1 MADEAL
7 FNGFSIEG
15 YRSFASGSP
24 QRIGPLS
31 KIHLLA
37 GPNNSG
43 KSNALRAVQH
53 LLGSVA
59 GRGDVTLEDFDR
71 PYGQAPAPIFI
82 GVARATTAEE
92 LRERTGLGQAP
103 HADVLANVLR
113 ASGMWDESSGL
124 LWIEFESPEPNQ
136 ATVPWAVST
145 RAAVKLTEASEAQP
159 GGRQRLRDLS
169 TVLSQQAGGPPN
181 DDASRVL
188 TCLVDRL
195 ELRTGLPVVQTV
207 DAFRRIEP
215 GEQGGGI
222 NGPGLL
228 ERLARLQHPD
238 FGQEADRERFERINV
253 FLGTLF
259 DDPDA
264 RIEVRHDHQELLV
277 THQGRRL
284 PLASF
289 GTGVHQAV
297 ILAAAATVL
306 SGQLICV
313 EEPEVHLHPTLQ
325 RKLLRYL
332 REQTD
337 NQYLIATHSAHM
349 LDSAQASISAVRQSD
364 GATTVSSAI
373 TPEQVAEIGLELGM
387 RASDLVQSNA
397 VVWVEGPS
405 DRIYLRHWLSQVAP
419 ELREGVHFSLLFY
432 GGALLRHLSPED
444 PAVDEFV
451 SLPRVNRNFW
461 VVIDSDRT
469 DADQPLNATKTRVL
483 EALDQAGPR
492 AGGWVTAGYTV
503 ENYVPPDRLRAA
515 LAEVHPKADPTWDG
529 SQYVNPLGSA
539 QLEGRASDAD
549 KAAVALAVVRNRETI
564 EDWPLNLGDRV
575 GELAQ
580 MIRQAND
587 LA

>member
-1 MADEAL
+1 MADDVL
-7 FNGFSIEG
+7 LSGFSIEG

-43 KSNALRAVQH
+43 KSNALRAVQQ

-59 GRGDVTLEDFDR
+59 GRGDARLEDFDR
-71 PYGQAPAPIFI
+71 PYGQAPTPIFI
-82 GVARATTAEE
+82 AVARATTVDE
-92 LRERTGLGQAP
+92 LRERAGLGPSP
-103 HADVLANVLR
+103 HGDVLVNLLK
-113 ASGMWDESSGL
+113 ASGMWDATTGL
-124 LWIEFESPEPNQ
+124 LWVEFQSADSGQ
-136 ATVPWAVST
+136 ATAPWAVSS
-145 RAAVKLTEASEAQP
+145 RAAEALTEASAGP
-159 GGRQRLRDLS
+159 HAGRQQLGDLS
-169 TVLSQQAGGPPN
+169 SMLTQQAGGAPN
-181 DDASRVL
+181 EDAGRVL
-188 TCLVDRL
+188 TRVVDQL
-195 ELRTGLPVVQTV
+195 ELRTSLPVVQTL

-215 GEQGGGI
+215 GEEGGGI

-228 ERLARLQHPD
+228 ERLARLQNPD
-238 FGQEADRERFERINV
+238 YGKEADRQRFERINV
-253 FLGTLF
+253 FLGALF
-259 DDPDA
+259 DDQEA
-264 RIEVRHDHQELLV
+264 KIEVRHDHQELLV
-277 THQGRRL
+277 THQARRL

-297 ILAAAATVL
+297 IVAAAATVL

-349 LDSAQASISAVRQSD
+349 LDAAQASISAVRQID
-364 GATTVSSAI
+364 GATNISPAI
-373 TPEQVAEIGLELGM
+373 TPGEVAEIGLELGM

-405 DRIYLRHWLSQVAP
+405 DRIYLRHWLAQAAP

-444 PAVDEFV
+444 PAVNEFV

-469 DADQPLNATKTRVL
+469 SADEPLNDTKVRVL
-483 EALDQAGPR
+483 EGLHGAGPR

-503 ENYVPPDRLRAA
+503 ENYVPAERLRAA
-515 LAEVHPKADPTWDG
+515 IAEVHPKATANWDG
-529 SQYVNPLGSA
+529 SQYVNPLGAA

-549 KAAVALAVVRNRETI
+549 KAAVARAVVRDWATQ
-564 EDWPLNLGDRV
+564 EDWPLDLADRV
-575 GELAQ
+575 NELAE